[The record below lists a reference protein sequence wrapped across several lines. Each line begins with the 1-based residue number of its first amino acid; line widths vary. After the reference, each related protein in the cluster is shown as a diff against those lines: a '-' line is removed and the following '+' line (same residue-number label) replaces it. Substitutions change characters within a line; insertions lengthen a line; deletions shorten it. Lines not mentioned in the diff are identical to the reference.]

1 MSLTRHLRDPGSPS
15 RAYINGI
22 SPVLSDVLEGQAAAA
37 LGAAGLVQLAEI
49 AARELLVPPVPG
61 VDRTRAGT
69 AVDFRTRIALGGFD
83 AEQSAA
89 AMGVALLDAAVGSV
103 ENGRHRARVLT
114 EAFAVAA
121 QLIRIPS
128 DEADLDRAAIVLA
141 HCEQVYRVGSAA
153 LKGSVG
159 RALDAAADGQEF
171 ADAIDAPSLADLRCL
186 MLSNA
191 AQLDVWREQIAG
203 GERCWAGEWTW

>member
-1 MSLTRHLRDPGSPS
+1 MSSSRSLSAPLPRPS
-15 RAYINGI
+15 ATE
-22 SPVLSDVLEGQAAAA
+22 PW
-37 LGAAGLVQLAEI
+37 
-49 AARELLVPPVPG
+49 
-61 VDRTRAGT
+61 VDWGK
-69 AVDFRTRIALGGFD
+69 
-83 AEQSAA
+83 
-89 AMGVALLDAAVGSV
+89 
-103 ENGRHRARVLT
+103 
-114 EAFAVAA
+114 AVAA
-121 QLIRIPS
+121 QLIGSPS
-128 DEADLDRAAIVLA
+128 DEADVDRAAILLA
-141 HCEQVYRVGSAA
+141 HCEQVYRAGSAA